1 MPIGAHQLD
10 RPTDC
15 SFRFIPTAPRAR
27 QPLSLTHIPH
37 PTKQMDQ
44 TLDMRN
50 IPSIGLAKL
59 SFQLIPQL
67 SAGTAVQ
74 CEYFLTIAR
83 LTNVKIR
90 LLKYRIWRYMSLNK
104 FLFIQ

>member
-1 MPIGAHQLD
+1 MPIG
-10 RPTDC
+10 RPPARPATDC
-15 SFRFIPTAPRAR
+15 SLRFIPTAPRAR

-67 SAGTAVQ
+67 YEGTAVR
-74 CEYFLTIAR
+74 CEYFLTTAK
-83 LTNVKIR
+83 LTNV
-90 LLKYRIWRYMSLNK
+90 
-104 FLFIQ
+104 

>member
-1 MPIGAHQLD
+1 
-10 RPTDC
+10 
-15 SFRFIPTAPRAR
+15 
-27 QPLSLTHIPH
+27 
-37 PTKQMDQ
+37 MDQ

-74 CEYFLTIAR
+74 CEHFLTIAK
-83 LTNVKIR
+83 LTNVR
-90 LLKYRIWRYMSLNK
+90 LLKYRIRRYMLLPTFPCTQQNETCFEATFKYTEPETHFGIRNRGSHVQRIR
-104 FLFIQ
+104 F